1 MKNVIYKSNQPPLSQ
16 LTLQQWMAAQDSSR
30 MLLGDGRFYDVSFQE
45 YIANKCVWFVPMG
58 KDYSGVDIRDG
69 SLIQTTVVFSQD
81 QSYSAPF
88 KRTIANRFQGNV
100 IYCCSGSVRF
110 DRGYT
115 EVV

>member
-1 MKNVIYKSNQPPLSQ
+1 
-16 LTLQQWMAAQDSSR
+16 MAAQDSSR

-88 KRTIANRFQGNV
+88 KRTIANKFQGNV